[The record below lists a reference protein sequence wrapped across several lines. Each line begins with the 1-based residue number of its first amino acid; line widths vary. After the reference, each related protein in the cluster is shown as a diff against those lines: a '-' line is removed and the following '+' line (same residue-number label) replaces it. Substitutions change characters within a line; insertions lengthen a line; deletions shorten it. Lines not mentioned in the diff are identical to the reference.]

1 MQIKNSNIIKSIKRL
16 TAAAVALSLIF
27 FTISPSLRVSAE
39 ETWPGDVAIQGPSAV
54 VMDIDSGTVLY
65 DKGGEDQHYPAS
77 ITKIMTGL
85 LAVEHGN
92 LKDTVTFS
100 DKAIDNVRNDS
111 SNIARDVGE
120 KMTLEECLY
129 GMFLASAN
137 ECAWAIAEH
146 IGGSEPK
153 FIDMMNEK
161 AKELGCTH
169 THFAN
174 PNGLHMDDHYTC
186 ASDMAKIACAAY
198 KNPEIAKIVGTK
210 SYQIPP
216 TNKHTDVTPL
226 HNSHSMLC
234 ANRTSRY
241 IYKPCVGG
249 KTGFTDQAKHTLI
262 TFAKKNGLSLA
273 CVVMYED
280 SKPAMY
286 GDTETLLE
294 YCFNNFTSSRIRDNV
309 NLNSNGDTGA
319 LGRKIKVLEIGDGN
333 VILPKGV
340 DIKDVSYKVK
350 GADRKNNKAGRIVYS
365 YAGREVGK
373 ADLIYAENKSD
384 IYPFH
389 NIPEKDGGS
398 SIKYIRIDGFRIAAV
413 VIVIILIVLAVDA
426 IRKMR
431 RAFMKRHVRR
441 SRKPKKEKS
450 EYKIIRKK
458 RKTKAERFLDDL
470 RGK

>member
-234 ANRTSRY
+234 ANRTSKY
-241 IYKPCVGG
+241 IYKQTPMCDIDPEKGEGYEDMVWPMLLHY
-249 KTGFTDQAKHTLI
+249 KHSSNEFKLKGI
-262 TFAKKNGLSLA
+262 TFVQNQEKYTKKLKSTW
-273 CVVMYED
+273 M
-280 SKPAMY
+280 
-286 GDTETLLE
+286 
-294 YCFNNFTSSRIRDNV
+294 
-309 NLNSNGDTGA
+309 
-319 LGRKIKVLEIGDGN
+319 
-333 VILPKGV
+333 
-340 DIKDVSYKVK
+340 
-350 GADRKNNKAGRIVYS
+350 
-365 YAGREVGK
+365 
-373 ADLIYAENKSD
+373 NKSVNHKRLEALSKLYTNQFKKGNFVINKEETNKVISQYD
-384 IYPFH
+384 WY
-389 NIPEKDGGS
+389 EKAIWHDWCTREDYDEFKK
-398 SIKYIRIDGFRIAAV
+398 KYG
-413 VIVIILIVLAVDA
+413 L
-426 IRKMR
+426 
-431 RAFMKRHVRR
+431 
-441 SRKPKKEKS
+441 
-450 EYKIIRKK
+450 
-458 RKTKAERFLDDL
+458 
-470 RGK
+470 